1 MPMCGGLGNVKP
13 ATPEVQEICD
23 RFKAEVEQKSGM
35 NFATFDAIEYKTQL
49 VAGTNYF
56 IKTHVGDDQY
66 IHLRVYKKLPCY
78 QEEMSLTAFQ
88 VGKTREDHIVHF
100 EPSD

>member
-1 MPMCGGLGNVKP
+1 MPMVGGLGGVKP

-23 RFKAEVEQKSGM
+23 QFKAEVQQKSGK
-35 NFATFDAIEYKTQL
+35 NFGTFEAIEFKTQL

-56 IKTHVGDDQY
+56 IKTHIGDNQY
-66 IHLRVYKKLPCY
+66 VHLRIYKKLPCY